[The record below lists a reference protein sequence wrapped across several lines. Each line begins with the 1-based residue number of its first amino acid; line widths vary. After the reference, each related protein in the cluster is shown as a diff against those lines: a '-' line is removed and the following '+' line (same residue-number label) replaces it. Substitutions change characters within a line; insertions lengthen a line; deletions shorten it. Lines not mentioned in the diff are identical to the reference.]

1 MPSDEDR
8 TGSALGWGALV
19 ALPLALPLALLCC
32 AGPVLIGALGA
43 GVLAAWWAHGY
54 GYAALAS
61 LAAAVAGVWLWRRK
75 TGSQRGCGDRA

>member
-19 ALPLALPLALLCC
+19 ALPLAVLCC

-54 GYAALAS
+54 GYAAFAG
-61 LAAAVAGVWLWRRK
+61 LAAAVAGVWLWCRK
-75 TGSQRGCGDRA
+75 TGAQRGGGDRA